1 MPVRT
6 GLSQKPHSPN
16 PVSHSTPLPDIDHEL
31 AGRLDAAWGDP
42 AAWVAHGLHWTHL
55 PAVKA
60 RLHEQVTGD
69 ASIEPL
75 EWFFSVVAAHQPL
88 PLRRVLF
95 LGCGQGR
102 DERLVAR
109 SGWADEIVAID
120 LSAKALDL
128 AREQAR
134 AAGARIH
141 YVQAD
146 MNSLPVGQRGFEP
159 GSFDAVLGI
168 SSVHH
173 CANLEDLYAGVAQL
187 LAPAGWFY
195 LDEYVGPDRF
205 QCANSQ
211 LRFMNQLVDM
221 LPHHLRTTGD
231 GQLKG
236 NLWRPSVDEVIAVDP
251 TEAVRSSE
259 VLPLLD
265 HHFDVFEHR
274 PYGGALM
281 RVVLAAIAQNF
292 MSAEAEPWLHALLRS
307 EDDLFQSGRVQRDL
321 ACVIARV
328 RTAATAPPSPYR

>member
-1 MPVRT
+1 M
-6 GLSQKPHSPN
+6 SNSPCA
-16 PVSHSTPLPDIDHEL
+16 PDIDLDL
-31 AGRLDAAWGDP
+31 AGRLDTVWGDP

-60 RLHEQVTGD
+60 RLHRQVSGD

-75 EWFFSVVAAHQPL
+75 EWFFGVVGAHQPL

-102 DERLVAR
+102 DERMVAR

-128 AREQAR
+128 AREQAK
-134 AAGARIH
+134 AAGACIR

-146 MNSLPVGQRGFEP
+146 MNSLPVGQSGFEP

-173 CANLEDLYAGVAQL
+173 CANLEGLYSGVAQL
-187 LAPAGWFY
+187 LAPAGWLF

-221 LPHHLRTTGD
+221 LPHHLRTTRD

-236 NLWRPSVDEVIAVDP
+236 NLWRPSVDEVVAVDP

-259 VLPLLD
+259 VLPLLGR
-265 HHFDVFEHR
+265 HFEVVEHR
-274 PYGGALM
+274 PYGGTLM
-281 RVVLAAIAQNF
+281 RVVLAGIAQNF
-292 MSAEAEPWLHALLRS
+292 MSAEAEPWLHALLRA
-307 EDDLFQSGRVQRDL
+307 EDDLFRAGRVQWDL
-321 ACVIARV
+321 ACVIARA
-328 RTAATAPPSPYR
+328 RDAATAPPSPYR

>member
-1 MPVRT
+1 M
-6 GLSQKPHSPN
+6 SNSPC
-16 PVSHSTPLPDIDHEL
+16 VPDIDLDL
-31 AGRLDAAWGDP
+31 AGRLDTAWGDP
-42 AAWVAHGLHWTHL
+42 ADWVAHGLHWTHL

-60 RLHEQVTGD
+60 RLHRQVTGD

-75 EWFFSVVAAHQPL
+75 EWFFGVVGAHQPL

-128 AREQAR
+128 ARDQAK

-146 MNSLPVGQRGFEP
+146 MNNLPVGQSGFEP

-173 CANLEDLYAGVAQL
+173 CANLEGLYASVAQL
-187 LAPAGWFY
+187 LAPAGWLF
-195 LDEYVGPDRF
+195 LNEYVGPDRF
-205 QCANSQ
+205 QCADSQ

-221 LPHHLRTTGD
+221 LPHHLRTTRD

-236 NLWRPSVDEVIAVDP
+236 NLWRPSVDEVVAVDP

-265 HHFDVFEHR
+265 RHFDVVEHR
-274 PYGGALM
+274 PYGGTLM
-281 RVVLAAIAQNF
+281 RVVLAGIAQNF
-292 MSAEAEPWLHALLRS
+292 MNAEAEPWLHALLRA
-307 EDDLFQSGRVQRDL
+307 EDDLFRSGRVHWDL
-321 ACVIARV
+321 ACVIARA
-328 RTAATAPPSPYR
+328 RSAATAPPNPYR

>member
-1 MPVRT
+1 M
-6 GLSQKPHSPN
+6 SPS
-16 PVSHSTPLPDIDHEL
+16 PSVPDIDLEL
-31 AGRLDAAWGDP
+31 VHRLDAAWGDP

-69 ASIEPL
+69 ASVEPL

-102 DERLVAR
+102 DERMVAR

-292 MSAEAEPWLHALLRS
+292 MSAEAEPWLHALLRA
-307 EDDLFQSGRVQRDL
+307 EDDLFRSGRVQRDL

>member
-31 AGRLDAAWGDP
+31 ASRLDAAWGDP

-69 ASIEPL
+69 ASVEPL

-109 SGWADEIVAID
+109 SAWADEIVAID

-128 AREQAR
+128 AREQAK
-134 AAGARIH
+134 AAGARIR

-146 MNSLPVGQRGFEP
+146 MNSLPVGQSGFEP

-211 LRFMNQLVDM
+211 LRLMNQLVDM

-236 NLWRPSVDEVIAVDP
+236 NLWRPSVDEVVAVDP

-292 MSAEAEPWLHALLRS
+292 MCAEAEPWLHALLRA
-307 EDDLFQSGRVQRDL
+307 EDDLFRSGRVQPDL

-328 RTAATAPPSPYR
+328 RTATTAPPSPYR

>member
-1 MPVRT
+1 MPVRNGIFRT
-6 GLSQKPHSPN
+6 LQPQH
-16 PVSHSTPLPDIDHEL
+16 PVSQRPFIPDIDLEL
-31 AGRLDAAWGDP
+31 ASRLDVAWGDP
-42 AAWVAHGLHWTHL
+42 AAWVEHGLHWTFL

-60 RLHEQVTGD
+60 RMHEQITGD

-75 EWFFSVVAAHQPL
+75 EWFFGIVGAHQPL

-102 DERLVAR
+102 DERVVAR

-128 AREQAR
+128 AREQAK
-134 AAGARIH
+134 AAGARIR

-146 MNSLPVGQRGFEP
+146 MNSLPVGQSGFEP

-173 CANLEDLYAGVAQL
+173 CANLEGLYSGVAQL
-187 LAPAGWFY
+187 LAPAGWLF

-211 LRFMNQLVDM
+211 LRFMNQLLDM
-221 LPHHLRTTGD
+221 LPRHLRTTRD

-236 NLWRPSVDEVIAVDP
+236 NLWRPSVDEVVAVDP

-265 HHFDVFEHR
+265 PYFDVFERR
-274 PYGGALM
+274 PYGGTLM
-281 RVVLAAIAQNF
+281 RVVLAGIAQNF
-292 MSAEAEPWLHALLRS
+292 MNAEAEPWLHALLRA
-307 EDDLFQSGRVQRDL
+307 EDDLFRSGRVHWDL
-321 ACVIARV
+321 ACVIARA
-328 RTAATAPPSPYR
+328 RNGATAPPSPNR